1 MLVKVDHDGIFAPGQ
16 AQMLRLRERQRKT
29 LANLSLRE

>member
-1 MLVKVDHDGIFAPGQ
+1 MLVMFDHDVIFAPGH